1 VNFREWLKINENGT
15 STAAVAHFRQPIGD
29 TVRRT
34 FAQQWAVEDP
44 FFKKKKKRRK
54 KRRKK

>member
-1 VNFREWLKINENGT
+1 VSFREWLKLQEAGT
-15 STAAVAHFRQPIGD
+15 STACVSSFKQPIGD

-44 FFKKKKKRRK
+44 FFKKKKRK
-54 KRRKK
+54 KK